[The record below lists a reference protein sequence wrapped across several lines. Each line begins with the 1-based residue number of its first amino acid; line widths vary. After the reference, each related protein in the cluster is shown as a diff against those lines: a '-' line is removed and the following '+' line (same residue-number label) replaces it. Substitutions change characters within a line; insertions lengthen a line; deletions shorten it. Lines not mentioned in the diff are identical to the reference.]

1 MIGKNYMNDLPYYL
15 QDKIWNIYYK
25 DKFKNVLEEIIIN
38 YPFPLDKYDMY
49 GEFIC
54 DSESDSESEDYYWS
68 INADG
73 TITYNYKGHL
83 RYSD

>member
-25 DKFKNVLEEIIIN
+25 DKFKNVLEELSIN
-38 YPFPLDKYDMY
+38 YPFSLDKYDMY
-49 GEFIC
+49 GEIIF
-54 DSESDSESEDYYWS
+54 SDSESEDYSWS

-73 TITYNYKGHL
+73 TSTDNYKGHL